1 LQRSRFR
8 ASPDADPS
16 EDFMKR
22 FIGLLWGG
30 IALIGNCVA
39 APMDGWSNQGV
50 EIGLS
55 AAIEEYDLA
64 KKLMSISS
72 SDSRSPSP
80 AKVRVVE
87 GDLVIDG
94 PLVCDWDK
102 GHAVAGLIVTGALI
116 VSGPIINEN
125 RNGGPFLL
133 VEGNTRAR
141 AIVGGGAEL
150 VFVGDAVV
158 DEIVVGE
165 YNDGILRF
173 LGSLKTPVAVT
184 NDHHFE
190 ISDGLEGRWL
200 DTFDEGHLWSSV
212 LHSGIRVPKDDEG
225 AEDFD
230 ITYELIP
237 RLVAGAPVLR
247 SDLPPIEDYPE
258 LFE

>member
-1 LQRSRFR
+1 M
-8 ASPDADPS
+8 
-16 EDFMKR
+16 ENFMKG
-22 FIGLLWGG
+22 FIGLLCGG

-39 APMDGWSNQGV
+39 APMEGWSNQGV

-55 AAIEEYDLA
+55 AAIEKYDLA
-64 KKLMSISS
+64 SRLMSFSS
-72 SDSRSPSP
+72 SDSRSPAT

-87 GDLVIDG
+87 GDLTIDG
-94 PLVCDWDK
+94 PLICDWDT
-102 GHAVAGLIVTGALI
+102 GHAAAGLIVTGVLT

-133 VEGNTRAR
+133 VEGSTRAR
-141 AIVGGGAEL
+141 AIVGGGAEF
-150 VFVGDAVV
+150 VFVGNAVV

-190 ISDGLEGRWL
+190 ISGGLEGRWL

-212 LHSGIRVPKDDEG
+212 LHPDIHVPKDDEG
-225 AEDFD
+225 TEDFD
-230 ITYELIP
+230 ITDGLIP

-247 SDLPPIEDYPE
+247 PDLPPIEDYPE